1 MIKNNTFRDTII
13 TAIIFMIIL
22 LVITNDY
29 SEAALV
35 KVASWQWFLFVPFY
49 YIFSKLIAKNKAK
62 KQ

>member
-22 LVITNDY
+22 LVINNDY
-29 SEAALV
+29 SEAAFV
-35 KVASWQWFLFVPFY
+35 KVAWQGFLFVPFY

>member
-1 MIKNNTFRDTII
+1 MIKNNTFRDIII
-13 TAIIFMIIL
+13 TAIFMIIL

-29 SEAALV
+29 SEAAFV
-35 KVASWQWFLFVPFY
+35 KVAWQGFLFVPFY